1 MNQHYKVETLHAQTV
16 GKKCMMEKLN
26 RDFNILQQITNIDY
40 LQKWGEK
47 RSNFDIENSFS
58 VLDWIISEKVVAD
71 KAYNLDMVEAE

>member
-1 MNQHYKVETLHAQTV
+1 
-16 GKKCMMEKLN
+16 MMEKLN